1 MLYSAKIKRSVPN
14 AQPGDNVATCPEQ
27 RAAVWFVAK
36 QVSSA
41 RQRRRHARAPALPR
55 IPVTPPRGEI
65 IVSAANMAVKTEK
78 ELSETQ
84 RSLWLKAVA
93 AIELR
98 NFGYAISLLQGILK
112 QEPQFLTGRQLLRR
126 TEVKKSKS
134 VKKRFFNISTAPIAV
149 IKAQREIKRE
159 PRHAIEMLE
168 KVLEE
173 DPYNRQAN
181 LVLKEAAVAAGCPE
195 IGVFA
200 LRTLLEENP
209 RDVKVLHELG
219 RLYHD
224 LGESDREVE
233 IYNQISELNPLD
245 AEALRLGKDASA
257 HASMKSGGWTE
268 AESYRDLI
276 KDKEAAISLEQQ
288 TRMRLTGESLDQQI
302 AETYARQKSAP
313 TNVDLARR
321 LGALNEQKEDFEA
334 AIGWYQYAADLTRGA
349 DAGLVRKVSDLKIK
363 RLDRDVAAHEEFL
376 SAHDAKHELYWKISE
391 DLKIAKKNR
400 AEILLDDARS
410 RVERN
415 PTDLQLRFELGE
427 HLMNAGHFREAVPEL
442 QRARQ
447 NPNARLKAMNLLG
460 CCYGELGML
469 DLATK
474 ELEEASKEI
483 LSMDAT
489 KKEILY
495 NLGLVYE
502 RMGEREKSLTCM
514 KQIYQAD
521 YGYKDV
527 AKRVESS
534 YKQNM
539 SQA

>member
-1 MLYSAKIKRSVPN
+1 
-14 AQPGDNVATCPEQ
+14 
-27 RAAVWFVAK
+27 
-36 QVSSA
+36 
-41 RQRRRHARAPALPR
+41 
-55 IPVTPPRGEI
+55 
-65 IVSAANMAVKTEK
+65 MAVKTEK

-84 RSLWLKAVA
+84 RSHWLKAVA

-126 TEVKKSKS
+126 TEVTKSKS
-134 VKKRFFNISTAPIAV
+134 AKKSFFNISTAPLV
-149 IKAQREIKRE
+149 VMKAQREIKRD
-159 PRHAIEMLE
+159 PKHAMEMLE
-168 KVLEE
+168 GVLEE
-173 DPYNRQAN
+173 EPYNRQAN
-181 LVLKEAAVAAGCPE
+181 LALKKAAVAAGWPE

-233 IYNQISELNPLD
+233 VYNQISEINPLD

-288 TRMRLTGESLDQQI
+288 SRMRLTGESLDQQI
-302 AETYARQKSAP
+302 AETHAHHKSDPA
-313 TNVDLARR
+313 NIDLARR

-334 AIGWYQYAADLTRGA
+334 AIGWYQYAADLTKGA

-363 RLDRDVAAHEEFL
+363 RLDREIAVDEGFL
-376 SAHDAKHELYWKISE
+376 STHDAGHELHEKKSE
-391 DLKIAKKNR
+391 GLKTAKKNR
-400 AEILLDDARS
+400 AEILLVDARN

-427 HLMNAGHFREAVPEL
+427 HLVNAEHFREALPEL

-460 CCYGELGML
+460 CCYSELGML

-483 LSMDAT
+483 LSMDVM

-495 NLGLVYE
+495 NLGLAYE

-534 YKQNM
+534 YKQDI

>member
-1 MLYSAKIKRSVPN
+1 MP
-14 AQPGDNVATCPEQ
+14 
-27 RAAVWFVAK
+27 
-36 QVSSA
+36 
-41 RQRRRHARAPALPR
+41 
-55 IPVTPPRGEI
+55 
-65 IVSAANMAVKTEK
+65 VKTEK
-78 ELSETQ
+78 ELNETQ
-84 RSLWLKAVA
+84 RSHWLKAVA

-126 TEVKKSKS
+126 TEVTKSKS
-134 VKKRFFNISTAPIAV
+134 AKKSYFNISTVPIAV
-149 IKAQREIKRE
+149 MKAQREIKKD
-159 PRHAIEMLE
+159 PKHAVEMLE

-173 DPYNRQAN
+173 EPYHRQAN
-181 LVLKEAAVAAGCPE
+181 LVLKEAAVAAGWPE

-200 LRTLLEENP
+200 LRTLLEQNS

-224 LGESDREVE
+224 LGESEREVE
-233 IYNQISELNPLD
+233 IYNQIAEINPLD
-245 AEALRLGKDASA
+245 AEARRLGKDASA

-288 TRMRLTGESLDQQI
+288 SRMRLTGESLDQQI
-302 AETYARQKSAP
+302 AETYARQKSEP
-313 TNVDLARR
+313 TNIDLARR

-334 AIGWYQYAADLTRGA
+334 AIRWYQYAADLTKGA
-349 DAGLVRKVSDLKIK
+349 DAGLVRKVSYLKIK
-363 RLDRDVAAHEEFL
+363 RLEREIATLEEFL
-376 SAHDAKHELYWKISE
+376 STHDAAHELYGKKSE
-391 DLKIAKKNR
+391 ELKAAKKNR
-400 AEILLDDARS
+400 AEILLDDARN

-427 HLMNAGHFREAVPEL
+427 HLVDAGCFREAVAEL

-460 CCYGELGML
+460 RCYGELGML
-469 DLATK
+469 DLAMK
-474 ELEEASKEI
+474 QLEEASREI
-483 LSMDAT
+483 LSMDAM

-495 NLGLVYE
+495 NLGLVHE
-502 RMGEREKSLTCM
+502 RLGEREKSLNCM

-534 YKQNM
+534 YKQDI
-539 SQA
+539 SKA